1 MILYLILILSLITG
15 MPGFDRETYHLARIE
30 AALLIKQAKNTSAN
44 TFVNKVKSLFT
55 MPSFVPVAV

>member
-1 MILYLILILSLITG
+1 MG
-15 MPGFDRETYHLARIE
+15 MPGFDREPYHLARIE
-30 AALLIKQAKNTSAN
+30 AALLTKQAKNTSAN